1 MLYNFEPTKELYIIG
16 DGATANEVSYWVSN
30 NGATSVKIVNYNMID
45 SIPYGSQCFF
55 GFMQVDYRKRDLV
68 KYKDRFVWPTFIHP
82 SAIVDG
88 CKIGTG
94 TIIGPMVYC
103 APGAVVGNFCYISVS
118 SMITHGTT
126 IGENVICGPQV
137 CICGSV
143 KVGNNVFFGV
153 GSVVR
158 DKISI
163 TNDVKFRMTSIITKD
178 IKESGVYHGYQ
189 KVNES

>member
-1 MLYNFEPTKELYIIG
+1 
-16 DGATANEVSYWVSN
+16 
-30 NGATSVKIVNYNMID
+30 
-45 SIPYGSQCFF
+45 
-55 GFMQVDYRKRDLV
+55 
-68 KYKDRFVWPTFIHP
+68 
-82 SAIVDG
+82 
-88 CKIGTG
+88 
-94 TIIGPMVYC
+94 
-103 APGAVVGNFCYISVS
+103 
-118 SMITHGTT
+118 MITHGTT

-178 IKESGVYHGYQ
+178 IKVSDRGLGPNIGSDHFPLVIEL
-189 KVNES
+189 KVP